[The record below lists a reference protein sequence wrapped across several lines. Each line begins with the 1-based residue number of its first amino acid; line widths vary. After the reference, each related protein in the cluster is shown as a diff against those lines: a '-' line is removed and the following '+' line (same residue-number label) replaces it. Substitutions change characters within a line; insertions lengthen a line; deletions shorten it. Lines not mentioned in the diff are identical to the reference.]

1 MVGILIISH
10 GRLAEALISSV
21 QSLVGDLERIRGVSI
36 WPKDSGEEIKQRIRS
51 NMAEVNDGS
60 GVVILTDILGGTP
73 TNLTLSFLQ
82 DESVEVV
89 TGVNMPM
96 LVTLSSYR
104 NGRSLKEVG
113 ALAKQ
118 AGRRSIILAKEVAG
132 QLRQTNAP
140 YTKPNYGGLNHD
152 GIAESKGKED

>member
-21 QSLVGDLERIRGVSI
+21 QSLIGDLERTRGVSV
-36 WPKDSGEEIKQRIRS
+36 WPKESEVEIRDRIHKG
-51 NMAEVNDGS
+51 MAEVNDGS

-73 TNLTLSFLQ
+73 TNLTLSFV
-82 DESVEVV
+82 DNESVEVV

-96 LVTLSSYR
+96 LLTLSSCR

-118 AGRRSIILAKEVAG
+118 AGRRSIILAKES
-132 QLRQTNAP
+132 LTPKWRWSD
-140 YTKPNYGGLNHD
+140 KERSIRYGRNGR
-152 GIAESKGKED
+152 I